1 VVSATLTLLIVFATL
16 TFGAVYPWSYLPL
29 FGVATGLGL
38 LGLAGMF
45 RRRAFPPGLRLLSV
59 GLLLFLAAVGAQL
72 VPLSRATL
80 QTLSPHTSDV
90 LSQYSFAF
98 AGGAY
103 RHALSINA
111 QATRVG
117 FIGIGSLA
125 IYAIGLSGLLS
136 GHDLRTLPRNLIL
149 FAALL
154 AVVGIYTREH
164 NNGLVY
170 GFWQPLEGTNANGF
184 GPFVNRNHF
193 AGWMLMATCL
203 TLGVLCGRIER
214 ARGSAK
220 RDLRSRLIWLSSAEV
235 NRVTLI
241 AAGAMTMA
249 VSLVW
254 TMSRSGIIS
263 LACAVGCFLWLVARR
278 RGLGGWNRAVIVA
291 LLGMFLLVGLNWRG
305 IDRIAAWFGDTRDLV
320 DRTAAWRDG
329 WQVVRDF
336 PLAGTGINTYA
347 DAMIFYQKH
356 VLEFWMTHAHN
367 DYLQLLAEGGL
378 LVFVP
383 ATSVVVLLAVAVYR
397 RVREAKGDSYD
408 YWVRVG
414 ASVGLI
420 AIGIQETVE
429 FSLQIPANAL
439 LFATLAAIA
448 ISPYSSRKLVE

>member
-1 VVSATLTLLIVFATL
+1 MVSATITLLIVLATL
-16 TFGAVYPWSYLPL
+16 AFGAVYPWSYLPL
-29 FGVATGLGL
+29 FGAAACIGLVGL
-38 LGLAGMF
+38 IGML
-45 RRRAFPPGLRLLSV
+45 RRRAFPPGLLPLSI
-59 GLLLFLAAVGAQL
+59 GLLLLLVSVGVQL

-80 QTLSPHTSDV
+80 QTLSPHTSDL

-98 AGGAY
+98 AGGAG
-103 RHALSINA
+103 RHPLSINA
-111 QATRVG
+111 QATRLAL
-117 FIGIGSLA
+117 IGLCSLV
-125 IYAIGLSGLLS
+125 IYAIGLPGLLS
-136 GHDLRTLPRNLIL
+136 RHDLRTLPQNLIL
-149 FAALL
+149 FAVLL
-154 AVVGIYTREH
+154 ALIGIYGREH

-170 GFWQPLEGTNANGF
+170 GFWQPREGTNANGF

-203 TLGVLCGRIER
+203 TLGVLCGWIER

-220 RDLRSRLIWLSSAEV
+220 PDLRSRLVWLSSAEA

-249 VSLVW
+249 VSLIW

-278 RGLGGWNRAVIVA
+278 RSLGGRHRAVIIA
-291 LLGMFLLVGLNWRG
+291 LLGTLLLVALNWRG

-336 PLAGTGINTYA
+336 PVTGTGINTYS
-347 DAMIFYQKH
+347 DAMFFYQKH
-356 VLEFWMTHAHN
+356 VVEFWMTRAHN

-378 LVFVP
+378 LVIVP
-383 ATSVVVLLAVAVYR
+383 AAIVIVLLAVAVR
-397 RVREAKGDSYD
+397 QRVREARGDSYD
-408 YWVRVG
+408 YWIRAG
-414 ASVGLI
+414 AGVGLV

-429 FSLQIPANAL
+429 FSLQIPANAF
-439 LFATLAAIA
+439 LFATLAAVA
-448 ISPYSSRKLVE
+448 ISSYSPRKAVE